1 VPANNDDNLREG
13 AEKMKTDS
21 TGMGKTR
28 RGFPKIQNLAI
39 LLLAILL
46 FFLPVFSSDEFYLN
60 IVISIYLQIILAVSL
75 NLIIKT
81 GKLSFAHAAFMGIG
95 GYTSAMLVMRLKLP
109 FILCLPLSGVMAAAV
124 AYVVGRVLLKLEGV
138 YFVLVTFAF
147 GEVVRLFF
155 VNLVVPFGG
164 PTGITNIPAPVIT
177 FFPGYT
183 MTFLSKAS
191 YYYLVFIVMLITLL
205 IIRRIFRSAIGKMMD
220 CTRET
225 EHLAEFTAIDTF
237 QCKMFAFVVGSFF
250 AGLAGSLY
258 AHYYR
263 YISPESFTFWETVN
277 LVIINV
283 VGGMGGILGPIL
295 GAIFLV
301 PLPEFLRGFVE
312 YQRVLYGL
320 ILILTLCFMP
330 AGMLGPLGKI
340 ANRLRSK
347 FMTKEGIE

>member
-258 AHYYR
+258 A
-263 YISPESFTFWETVN
+263 TFWETVN